1 MRFILTLIA
10 CFSLIF
16 SLHAADPKRIYHW
29 QEGPLKWSFFEENES
44 IQSSA
49 PAFSSLGVTYS
60 FDVKNGVPQVSF
72 EAFID
77 PASSWV
83 KPQST
88 TVSCLQ
94 HEQLLF
100 DVAEWHARKMR
111 KGNSRSLHQRSSVLF
126 SANRRNKNRLPKRA
140 QQFVCLTQPDEC

>member
-1 MRFILTLIA
+1 M
-10 CFSLIF
+10 
-16 SLHAADPKRIYHW
+16 
-29 QEGPLKWSFFEENES
+29 QWSFFEESES

-111 KGNSRSLHQRSSVLF
+111 KGIAAHCTKEQVSYSLLIAEIKTVYQKELNSLF
-126 SANRRNKNRLPKRA
+126 ALLNQMNAETNYGENQEAEKFWQQKVKAELAALSA
-140 QQFVCLTQPDEC
+140 FI